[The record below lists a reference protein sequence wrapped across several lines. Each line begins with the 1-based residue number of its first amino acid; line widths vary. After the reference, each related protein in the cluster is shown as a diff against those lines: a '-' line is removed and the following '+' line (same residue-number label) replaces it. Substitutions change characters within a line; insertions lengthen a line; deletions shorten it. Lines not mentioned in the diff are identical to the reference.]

1 MDFHSKF
8 HLTVHFLIINAII
21 NRMGTNRDRILIVEN
36 DADICDLIGRQA
48 LQSMGYQVQTAGDA
62 QTAIAKAIQFVP
74 DIMIVDLNLPSLSGK
89 DLMVALSSQGIATP
103 IIALTKKGGEE
114 NLVQSFRLGATD
126 FLLWP
131 VREAEVVAVV
141 ERVLKQV
148 HDRRERERLDRQLQQ
163 TNLELQNRVREL
175 TTIFSIGKAVTSVTD
190 QGMLFDKIVDG
201 ALKVSSG
208 DLGWFLVRDEG
219 EKPFVLA
226 AHQNLPVSLHYKLNQ
241 PWDDGISSLVA
252 MSGETL
258 AIHGEPLKRFKV
270 NDLGQSA
277 LIAPVKVQ
285 KRVIALLVI
294 VRKAPRPFNGSEQK
308 LVEAVADYASIS
320 LVNARLFRAL
330 EERAKYMQRAAE
342 NAQAGEKSK
351 NEFIKNAGKELTSPL
366 EEANNSLEML
376 AAELSGKLSKEQLG
390 KLDSVRDNL
399 IEVINQVEKVLKIP
413 TSPLPAQ
420 MKAINIVPLGN
431 EVMERFKRA
440 AEEDDIILTADFSL
454 DEIFAYADPGQVTE
468 IFDKLLTNALRR
480 CPHGGQVSLKVEK
493 MIDGQVHG
501 FIKNSTSEIDTNQLS
516 PLGDEDKPQKRSSSE
531 KSDMNT
537 QALTQVKELISAH
550 GGKVWVESSQGQGS
564 IFHFTLLPPA

>member
-1 MDFHSKF
+1 
-8 HLTVHFLIINAII
+8 
-21 NRMGTNRDRILIVEN
+21 MGTNRDRILIVEN

-62 QTAIAKAIQFVP
+62 QSAISRAIQFVP

-114 NLVQSFRLGATD
+114 DLVQSFRLGATD

-131 VREAEVVAVV
+131 VREAEIVAVV

-190 QGMLFDKIVDG
+190 QSMLFDKIVDG

-208 DLGWFLVRDEG
+208 DIGWFLVRDEG
-219 EKPFVLA
+219 EKSFTLV
-226 AHQNLPVSLHYKLNQ
+226 AHQNLPAPLKNKLNQ

-277 LIAPVKVQ
+277 LIAPIKVQ
-285 KRVIALLVI
+285 KQVIALLVI
-294 VRKAPRPFNGSEQK
+294 VRRAPRPFNGSEQK

-330 EERAKYMQRAAE
+330 EERARYMQRAAE

-366 EEANNSLEML
+366 ENANNSLETLSRNL
-376 AAELSGKLSKEQLG
+376 AGQLPHDQLAL
-390 KLDSVRDNL
+390 LDSSRKDLSQVIGL
-399 IEVINQVEKVLKIP
+399 IGKILKIP
-413 TSPLPAQ
+413 TNPLPAQ
-420 MKAINIVPLGN
+420 MKPVNIVALGN
-431 EVMERFKRA
+431 QAVERFKQA
-440 AEEDDIILTADFSL
+440 AEEDDIILTSDFSA
-454 DEIFAYADPGQVTE
+454 DEILAYADPTLINQV
-468 IFDKLLTNALRR
+468 FDKLITHSVRR
-480 CPHGGQVSLKVEK
+480 SPRGGQIYLRIEK
-493 MIDGQVHG
+493 LIDGQVHG
-501 FIKNSTSEIDTNQLS
+501 YIKNSSTEVETNQLP
-516 PLGDEDKPQKRSSSE
+516 PLGDQTRDQNAPGAKRE
-531 KSDMNT
+531 ATNAQT
-537 QALTQVKELISAH
+537 LGQVKDLITAH
-550 GGKVWVESSQGQGS
+550 GGKVWVESNTGQGS
-564 IFHFTLLPPA
+564 VFHFTLLPPA

>member
-1 MDFHSKF
+1 MRYYD
-8 HLTVHFLIINAII
+8 LTLLFLLINAII
-21 NRMGTNRDRILIVEN
+21 NPMGTNRDRILIVEN

-62 QTAIAKAIQFVP
+62 QSAIAKAIQFVP

-114 NLVQSFRLGATD
+114 DLVQSFRLGATD

-148 HDRRERERLDRQLQQ
+148 HDRRERERLDNQLQQ

-190 QGMLFDKIVDG
+190 QSMLFDKIVDG
-201 ALKVSSG
+201 ALKVSNG

-219 EKPFVLA
+219 EKSFILS
-226 AHQNLPVSLHYKLNQ
+226 AHQNLPTALHSKLNH

-277 LIAPVKVQ
+277 LIAPIKVQ
-285 KRVIALLVI
+285 KQVIALLVI
-294 VRKAPRPFNGSEQK
+294 VRRAPRPFNGSEQK

-330 EERAKYMQRAAE
+330 EERARYMQRAAE
-342 NAQAGEKSK
+342 SAQAGEKSK
-351 NEFIKNAGKELTSPL
+351 NDFIKNAGKELTSPL
-366 EEANNSLEML
+366 EVANESLDQLSEEL
-376 AAELSGKLSKEQLG
+376 AGSLPNDQLALLETARMNLSQVVAQIDKVMKVPTNQLP
-390 KLDSVRDNL
+390 N
-399 IEVINQVEKVLKIP
+399 
-413 TSPLPAQ
+413 Q
-420 MKAINIVPLGN
+420 MKAINIVSLGVQAI
-431 EVMERFKRA
+431 EKFKQA
-440 AEEDDIILTADFSL
+440 AEEDDIILTSDFSN
-454 DEIFAYADPGQVTE
+454 DEIFAYADPQQVAQV
-468 IFDKLLTNALRR
+468 FDKLLTTALRQSS
-480 CPHGGQVSLKVEK
+480 HGGHVSLRVEK

-501 FIKNSTSEIDTNQLS
+501 FIKNTTTEIETNQLP
-516 PLGDEDKPQKRSSSE
+516 PLGEHSKKEPPPSRRSENNAQSI
-531 KSDMNT
+531 
-537 QALTQVKELISAH
+537 AQVKELVSAH
-550 GGKVWVESSQGQGS
+550 GGKVWVESSHGQGS
-564 IFHFTLLPPA
+564 VFHFTLLPPA

>member
-1 MDFHSKF
+1 
-8 HLTVHFLIINAII
+8 
-21 NRMGTNRDRILIVEN
+21 MGTNRDRILIVEN

-62 QTAIAKAIQFVP
+62 QTAISRAIQFVP

-114 NLVQSFRLGATD
+114 DLVQSFRLGATD

-190 QGMLFDKIVDG
+190 QSMLFDKIVDG

-208 DLGWFLVRDEG
+208 DIGWFLVRDEG
-219 EKPFVLA
+219 EKTFTLV
-226 AHQNLPVSLHYKLNQ
+226 AHQNLPVPLKSRMNQ

-277 LIAPVKVQ
+277 LIAPIKVQ
-285 KRVIALLVI
+285 KQVIALLVI
-294 VRKAPRPFNGSEQK
+294 VRRAPRPFNGSEQK

-330 EERAKYMQRAAE
+330 EERARYMQRAAE

-351 NEFIKNAGKELTSPL
+351 NDFIKNAGKELTSPL
-366 EEANNSLEML
+366 ESANASLEML
-376 AAELSGKLSKEQLG
+376 SKNLTGKIPSDQLAL
-390 KLDSVRDNL
+390 LDSSRKDL
-399 IEVINQVEKVLKIP
+399 SQVITLVGKVLKV
-413 TSPLPAQ
+413 PANPFPVQ
-420 MKAINIVPLGN
+420 MKPVNIVALGN
-431 EVMERFKRA
+431 QAVDRFKQA
-440 AEEDDIILTADFSL
+440 AEEDDVILTSDFAAEEVL
-454 DEIFAYADPGQVTE
+454 AYADPAQISQ
-468 IFDKLLTNALRR
+468 IFDKLLTHSIRR
-480 CPHGGQVSLKVEK
+480 SPHGGQVYLRIEK
-493 MIDGQVHG
+493 LIDGQVHG
-501 FIKNSTSEIDTNQLS
+501 YIKNSATEIETNPLP
-516 PLGDEDKPQKRSSSE
+516 PLGDHGKPGNEAAAKRQVS
-531 KSDMNT
+531 NAQT
-537 QALTQVKELISAH
+537 LAQVKDLITAH
-550 GGKVWVESSQGQGS
+550 GGKVWVEASPGQGS
-564 IFHFTLLPPA
+564 VFHFTLLPPA

>member
-1 MDFHSKF
+1 
-8 HLTVHFLIINAII
+8 
-21 NRMGTNRDRILIVEN
+21 LIVES

-62 QTAIAKAIQFVP
+62 QSAISKAIQFVP

-114 NLVQSFRLGATD
+114 DLVQSFRLGATD

-208 DLGWFLVRDEG
+208 DIGWFLVRDEG
-219 EKPFVLA
+219 EKTFTLV
-226 AHQNLPVSLHYKLNQ
+226 AHQNLPTSLRSNLNQ
-241 PWDDGISSLVA
+241 PWDDGISTLVA

-277 LIAPVKVQ
+277 LIAPIKVQ
-285 KRVIALLVI
+285 KQVIALLVI
-294 VRKAPRPFNGSEQK
+294 VRRAARPFNGSEQK

-330 EERAKYMQRAAE
+330 EERARYMQRAAE
-342 NAQAGEKSK
+342 SAQAGEKSK

-366 EEANNSLEML
+366 EDANNSLDTLSRNLDGKIPPDQL
-376 AAELSGKLSKEQLG
+376 ALLESSRKDLSQVIG
-390 KLDSVRDNL
+390 L
-399 IEVINQVEKVLKIP
+399 IDKVLKIP
-413 TSPLPAQ
+413 TNPLPVQ
-420 MKAINIVPLGN
+420 MKPVNIVALGSQA
-431 EVMERFKRA
+431 VDRFKQA
-440 AEEDDIILTADFSL
+440 AEEDDIILTSDFSAE
-454 DEIFAYADPGQVTE
+454 EILAYADPLQISQ
-468 IFDKLLTNALRR
+468 IFDKLLTHSLRR
-480 CPHGGQVSLKVEK
+480 SPHGGQVYLRIEK

-501 FIKNSTSEIDTNQLS
+501 YIKNTATEIETNQLP
-516 PLGDEDKPQKRSSSE
+516 PLGDLGKQDNKAAVNRQTT
-531 KSDMNT
+531 NAQT
-537 QALTQVKELISAH
+537 LTQVKDLITAH
-550 GGKVWVESSQGQGS
+550 GGKVWVESSPGQGS
-564 IFHFTLLPPA
+564 VFHFTLLPPA

>member
-1 MDFHSKF
+1 
-8 HLTVHFLIINAII
+8 
-21 NRMGTNRDRILIVEN
+21 MGTNRDRILIVEN
-36 DADICDLIGRQA
+36 DADICDLIARQA

-74 DIMIVDLNLPSLSGK
+74 DIMIVGLNLPSLSGK

-219 EKPFVLA
+219 EKSFILV
-226 AHQNLPVSLHYKLNQ
+226 AHQNLPVSLHSKLNH

-277 LIAPVKVQ
+277 LIAPIKVQ

-294 VRKAPRPFNGSEQK
+294 VRRAPRPFNGSEQK

-351 NEFIKNAGKELTSPL
+351 NEFIINAGKELTSPL
-366 EEANNSLEML
+366 EEANSSLEML
-376 AAELSGKLSKEQLG
+376 AGELAGKLPNEQLA
-390 KLDSVRDNL
+390 KLDSARENL
-399 IEVINQVEKVLKIP
+399 KQVIDQVDKVLKIP
-413 TSPLPAQ
+413 TSPLPSQ

-431 EVMERFKRA
+431 EAMERFKRA
-440 AEEDDIILTADFSL
+440 AEEDDIILTSYFST
-454 DEIFAYADPGQVTE
+454 DEIFAYADPVQVTE
-468 IFDKLLTNALRR
+468 IFNKLLTNALRR
-480 CPHGGQVSLKVEK
+480 SPHGGQVSLKVEK
-493 MIDGQVHG
+493 MIDGLVHG

-516 PLGDEDKPQKRSSSE
+516 PLGEQNKHEKRSSE
-531 KSDMNT
+531 KSDINT

-564 IFHFTLLPPA
+564 VFHFTLLPPA

>member
-1 MDFHSKF
+1 
-8 HLTVHFLIINAII
+8 
-21 NRMGTNRDRILIVEN
+21 MGTNRDRILIVEN

-62 QTAIAKAIQFVP
+62 QTAISRAIQFVP

-114 NLVQSFRLGATD
+114 DLVQSFRLGATD

-190 QGMLFDKIVDG
+190 QSMLFDKIVDG

-208 DLGWFLVRDEG
+208 DIGWFLVRDEG
-219 EKPFVLA
+219 EKTFTLV
-226 AHQNLPVSLHYKLNQ
+226 AHQNLPAPLKSKMNQ

-277 LIAPVKVQ
+277 LIAPIKVQ
-285 KRVIALLVI
+285 KQVIALLVI
-294 VRKAPRPFNGSEQK
+294 VRRAPRPFNGSEQK

-330 EERAKYMQRAAE
+330 EERARYMQRAAE

-351 NEFIKNAGKELTSPL
+351 NDFIKNAGKELTSPL
-366 EEANNSLEML
+366 ESANNSLEML
-376 AAELSGKLSKEQLG
+376 SGNLAGKIPPDQLAL
-390 KLDSVRDNL
+390 LDSSRKDL
-399 IEVINQVEKVLKIP
+399 SQVIGLVGKVLKIP
-413 TSPLPAQ
+413 TNPLPVQ
-420 MKAINIVPLGN
+420 MKPVNIVSLGSQAFD
-431 EVMERFKRA
+431 RFKQA
-440 AEEDDIILTADFSL
+440 AEEDDIILTSDFAAAEVL
-454 DEIFAYADPGQVTE
+454 AYADPG
-468 IFDKLLTNALRR
+468 
-480 CPHGGQVSLKVEK
+480 
-493 MIDGQVHG
+493 
-501 FIKNSTSEIDTNQLS
+501 
-516 PLGDEDKPQKRSSSE
+516 
-531 KSDMNT
+531 SD
-537 QALTQVKELISAH
+537 QPGL
-550 GGKVWVESSQGQGS
+550 
-564 IFHFTLLPPA
+564 

>member
-1 MDFHSKF
+1 
-8 HLTVHFLIINAII
+8 
-21 NRMGTNRDRILIVEN
+21 MGTNRDRILIVEN

-62 QTAIAKAIQFVP
+62 QSAISRAIQFVP

-114 NLVQSFRLGATD
+114 DLVQSFRLGATD

-208 DLGWFLVRDEG
+208 DIGWFLVRDEG
-219 EKPFVLA
+219 EKTFTLV
-226 AHQNLPVSLHYKLNQ
+226 AHQNLPVPLKSKMNQ

-277 LIAPVKVQ
+277 LIAPIKVQ
-285 KRVIALLVI
+285 KQVIALLVI
-294 VRKAPRPFNGSEQK
+294 VRRAPRPFNGSEQK

-330 EERAKYMQRAAE
+330 EERARYMQRAAE

-351 NEFIKNAGKELTSPL
+351 NDFIKNAGKELTSPL
-366 EEANNSLEML
+366 ESANNSLEL
-376 AAELSGKLSKEQLG
+376 LSGNLAGKIPSDQLAL
-390 KLDSVRDNL
+390 LDSSRKDL
-399 IEVINQVEKVLKIP
+399 SQVIALVGKVLKVP
-413 TSPLPAQ
+413 TNPLPVQ
-420 MKAINIVPLGN
+420 MKPVNIVALG
-431 EVMERFKRA
+431 
-440 AEEDDIILTADFSL
+440 S
-454 DEIFAYADPGQVTE
+454 
-468 IFDKLLTNALRR
+468 
-480 CPHGGQVSLKVEK
+480 
-493 MIDGQVHG
+493 
-501 FIKNSTSEIDTNQLS
+501 
-516 PLGDEDKPQKRSSSE
+516 
-531 KSDMNT
+531 
-537 QALTQVKELISAH
+537 QAC
-550 GGKVWVESSQGQGS
+550 
-564 IFHFTLLPPA
+564 

>member
-1 MDFHSKF
+1 
-8 HLTVHFLIINAII
+8 
-21 NRMGTNRDRILIVEN
+21 MGTNRDRILIVES

-62 QTAIAKAIQFVP
+62 QSAISKAIQFVP

-114 NLVQSFRLGATD
+114 DLVQSFRLGATD

-208 DLGWFLVRDEG
+208 DIGWFLVRDEG
-219 EKPFVLA
+219 EKTFTLV
-226 AHQNLPVSLHYKLNQ
+226 AHQNLPASLRSNLNQ
-241 PWDDGISSLVA
+241 PWDDGISTLVA

-277 LIAPVKVQ
+277 LIAPIKVQ
-285 KRVIALLVI
+285 KQVIALLVI
-294 VRKAPRPFNGSEQK
+294 VRRAARPFNGSEQK

-330 EERAKYMQRAAE
+330 EERARYMQRAAE
-342 NAQAGEKSK
+342 SAQAGEKSK

-366 EEANNSLEML
+366 EDANNSLDT
-376 AAELSGKLSKEQLG
+376 LSRNLDGKIPHDQFALLESSRKDLSQVIG
-390 KLDSVRDNL
+390 L
-399 IEVINQVEKVLKIP
+399 IDKVLKIP
-413 TSPLPAQ
+413 TNPLPVQ
-420 MKAINIVPLGN
+420 MKPINIVALGSQA
-431 EVMERFKRA
+431 VDRFKQA
-440 AEEDDIILTADFSL
+440 AEEDDIILTSDFSAE
-454 DEIFAYADPGQVTE
+454 EILAYADPLQISQ
-468 IFDKLLTNALRR
+468 IFDKLLTHSLRR
-480 CPHGGQVSLKVEK
+480 SPHGGQVYLRIEK

-501 FIKNSTSEIDTNQLS
+501 YIKNTATEIETNQLP
-516 PLGDEDKPQKRSSSE
+516 PLGDLGKQDNKAAVNRQTT
-531 KSDMNT
+531 NAQT
-537 QALTQVKELISAH
+537 LTQVKDLITAH
-550 GGKVWVESSQGQGS
+550 GGKVWVESSPGQGS
-564 IFHFTLLPPA
+564 VFHFTLLPPA

>member
-1 MDFHSKF
+1 
-8 HLTVHFLIINAII
+8 
-21 NRMGTNRDRILIVEN
+21 MGTNRDRILIVEN

-62 QTAIAKAIQFVP
+62 QTAISRAIQFVP

-114 NLVQSFRLGATD
+114 DLVQSFRLGATD

-208 DLGWFLVRDEG
+208 DIGWFLVRDEG
-219 EKPFVLA
+219 EKTFTLV
-226 AHQNLPVSLHYKLNQ
+226 AHQNLPAPLKSKMNQ

-277 LIAPVKVQ
+277 LIAPIKVQ
-285 KRVIALLVI
+285 KQVIALLVI
-294 VRKAPRPFNGSEQK
+294 VRRAPRPFNGSEQK

-330 EERAKYMQRAAE
+330 EERARYMQRAAE
-342 NAQAGEKSK
+342 SAQAGEKSK
-351 NEFIKNAGKELTSPL
+351 NDFIKNAGKEITSPL
-366 EEANNSLEML
+366 ESANNSLEML
-376 AAELSGKLSKEQLG
+376 SRNLASKIPPDQLAL
-390 KLDSVRDNL
+390 LDSSKKDL
-399 IEVINQVEKVLKIP
+399 SQVIGLVGKVLKIP
-413 TSPLPAQ
+413 TNPLPVQ
-420 MKAINIVPLGN
+420 MKPVNIVALGSQAFD
-431 EVMERFKRA
+431 RFKQA
-440 AEEDDIILTADFSL
+440 AEEDDIILTSDFAAPEVL
-454 DEIFAYADPGQVTE
+454 AYADPTQISQV
-468 IFDKLLTNALRR
+468 FDKLLTHSIRR
-480 CPHGGQVSLKVEK
+480 SPRGGQVYLRIEK
-493 MIDGQVHG
+493 LIDGQVHG
-501 FIKNSTSEIDTNQLS
+501 FIKNSATEIETNPLP
-516 PLGDEDKPQKRSSSE
+516 PLGDQSKSEHEAAAKRQIT
-531 KSDMNT
+531 NAQT
-537 QALTQVKELISAH
+537 LAQVKDLITAH
-550 GGKVWVESSQGQGS
+550 GGKVWVEASPGQGS
-564 IFHFTLLPPA
+564 VFHFTLLPPA

>member
-1 MDFHSKF
+1 
-8 HLTVHFLIINAII
+8 
-21 NRMGTNRDRILIVEN
+21 
-36 DADICDLIGRQA
+36 
-48 LQSMGYQVQTAGDA
+48 
-62 QTAIAKAIQFVP
+62 
-74 DIMIVDLNLPSLSGK
+74 
-89 DLMVALSSQGIATP
+89 
-103 IIALTKKGGEE
+103 
-114 NLVQSFRLGATD
+114 
-126 FLLWP
+126 
-131 VREAEVVAVV
+131 
-141 ERVLKQV
+141 
-148 HDRRERERLDRQLQQ
+148 
-163 TNLELQNRVREL
+163 
-175 TTIFSIGKAVTSVTD
+175 
-190 QGMLFDKIVDG
+190 MLFDKIVDG

-308 LVEAVADYASIS
+308 L
-320 LVNARLFRAL
+320 

-376 AAELSGKLSKEQLG
+376 AAELSGKLSKEQLE

-399 IEVINQVEKVLKIP
+399 IQVISQVEKVLKIP

-431 EVMERFKRA
+431 EAMERFKRA
-440 AEEDDIILTADFSL
+440 AEEDDIILTSDFPI

-468 IFDKLLTNALRR
+468 IFDKLLMNALRR

-501 FIKNSTSEIDTNQLS
+501 FIKNTTSEVDTNQLS
-516 PLGDEDKPQKRSSSE
+516 PLGEDDKHQKQSSSE

-550 GGKVWVESSQGQGS
+550 GGKVWVESNQGQGS